1 MIIIPDEVSIQNL
14 YKRNIYTNT
23 HLHLSGKEVLRRS
36 RELTWKCYSYP
47 AKIYLFKVNNRNT
60 IDVGD
65 VVLVFYYKLWTYFT
79 LFSSVSIFVFEQVN
93 VSGALDIKG
102 YFKALSNIF
111 HPHMIG
117 NIWTLTEIIF
127 YGFNWN
133 RGSFRCCFFLFST
146 KCWKIFTVDQVVKTC
161 GSFCV
166 FKSSN
171 SLELGRTCTI
181 NRVNY
186 SFTWSL
192 ELIYCRKM
200 FFSF

>member
-1 MIIIPDEVSIQNL
+1 MVIIPDEVWIRNF

-23 HLHLSGKEVLRRS
+23 HLHLSGKKVLRRS

-65 VVLVFYYKLWTYFT
+65 VVQVFYCKLWTYFT

-111 HPHMIG
+111 HPHMIQYLNANG
-117 NIWTLTEIIF
+117 NYILWVQLKSEKF
-127 YGFNWN
+127 QML
-133 RGSFRCCFFLFST
+133 LFSFLYQML
-146 KCWKIFTVDQVVKTC
+146 KDF
-161 GSFCV
+161 
-166 FKSSN
+166 
-171 SLELGRTCTI
+171 
-181 NRVNY
+181 
-186 SFTWSL
+186 
-192 ELIYCRKM
+192 YCRSRFKNLRPLSQQHIVEEVSWNLRE
-200 FFSF
+200 FLRF